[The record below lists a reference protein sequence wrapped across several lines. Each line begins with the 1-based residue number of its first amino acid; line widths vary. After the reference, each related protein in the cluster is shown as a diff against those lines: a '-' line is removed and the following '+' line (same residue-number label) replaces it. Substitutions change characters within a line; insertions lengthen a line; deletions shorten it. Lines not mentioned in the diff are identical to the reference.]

1 MLITI
6 GYVLSKI
13 VIEKKIGSPCFFYNY
28 TKQHAISKWLSFAY
42 LTIATNYVL
51 PARLPYKFASLFI
64 SLRKDGTHGL
74 FSSKIVRN
82 TIFPHPK
89 LYFSCRRYISYNM
102 CPIVGKL
109 FAFNACTKCSLNL
122 ANSLAL
128 NFRSF
133 RLHTCFN
140 TYVMCTLYFLRE
152 CILIF

>member
-1 MLITI
+1 LRGFFKKKHYPDFFNILLIII

-64 SLRKDGTHGL
+64 SLRNDGTHGL

-82 TIFPHPK
+82 TVFPHPK

-102 CPIVGKL
+102 CPIVGK
-109 FAFNACTKCSLNL
+109 FS
-122 ANSLAL
+122 
-128 NFRSF
+128 
-133 RLHTCFN
+133 RLTHAPSA
-140 TYVMCTLYFLRE
+140 V
-152 CILIF
+152 